1 MSDRQS
7 RNIVPSNGGFFHN
20 VALHIKLVFRLLADP
35 RVSLWLK
42 VLPFFSLVY
51 LIFPEPII
59 GPIDDS
65 IIIGVSF
72 YLFIELCPQDVVQE
86 HLAELT
92 NVIPG
97 EFRDPDESSGEIVD
111 AEFEELD

>member
-1 MSDRQS
+1 MSDRDS
-7 RNIVPSNGGFFHN
+7 RNLVPSDGGFFHN
-20 VALHIKLVFRLLADP
+20 IALHIKLVFRLLADP

-42 VLPFFSLVY
+42 ILPFFSLAY

-72 YLFIELCPQDVVQE
+72 YLFIELCPDEVVQE
-86 HLAELT
+86 HMAALT

-97 EFRDPDESSGEIVD
+97 EWRDSDGPNGEIVD
-111 AEFEELD
+111 ADFEEID